1 MELTTLSYLD
11 LMLQVGILVVLVF
24 DYLVLREKNLKRHG
38 VLMTGLFA
46 INTVSVVAIM
56 LPPFLGHTAE
66 ILENALA
73 AESLLFL
80 SHHVLGLIAEILGGF
95 LVLRWLLKSF
105 CKGKTLMRAT
115 MATWIVSILLGIVL
129 FAWHLIG

>member
-56 LPPFLGHTAE
+56 LPPFLG
-66 ILENALA
+66 
-73 AESLLFL
+73 
-80 SHHVLGLIAEILGGF
+80 
-95 LVLRWLLKSF
+95 
-105 CKGKTLMRAT
+105 
-115 MATWIVSILLGIVL
+115 
-129 FAWHLIG
+129 